1 MTVKNPFDL
10 SGKVAVVTG
19 GNGGIGLGMV
29 KCMAQC
35 GASVAIWGRNA
46 EKNEKAVAEAVALG
60 GGEVVAFPCDVLDP
74 ASQDKAMA
82 DTLAKFGRVDG
93 LFANSGVSGSGGR
106 KGFLERT
113 DQEWRDLFA
122 VNLDGVVKSFRL
134 AGDHMVERAKN
145 GDAGGRLIATSS
157 VASVDG
163 AAFNEHYGASKAAL
177 NGMMRA
183 ISVELARYGITA
195 NNILP
200 GYIVTDMTAKSM
212 ANDKFLTNVGKR
224 IPVRRFGQPEDF
236 GGLAAYL
243 LSDLSSYHTGQ
254 TFTIDGGYTIF

>member
-1 MTVKNPFDL
+1 MSAKNPFDL

-35 GASVAIWGRNA
+35 GARVAIWGRNPD
-46 EKNEKAVAEAVALG
+46 KNAKAIEEANALG
-60 GGEVVAFPCDVLDP
+60 GGQVAAFECDVTAPGDI
-74 ASQDKAMA
+74 DKAMA
-82 DTLAKFGRVDG
+82 DTLSMMGRVDG
-93 LFANSGVSGSGGR
+93 MFANAGVSGSGAR
-106 KGFLERT
+106 RSFLDRE
-113 DQEWRDLFA
+113 DEEWKRLFA
-122 VNLDGVVKSFRL
+122 ANLDGVVKSFKV
-134 AGDHMVERAKN
+134 AAQHMADRAKE
-145 GDAGGRLIATSS
+145 GDAGGRLVATSS

-183 ISVELARYGITA
+183 LAVELARHGITA

-200 GYIVTDMTAKSM
+200 GYIVTDMTAGAMS
-212 ANDKFLTNVGKR
+212 NDKFIANVGKR
-224 IPVRRFGQPEDF
+224 IPARRFGEPSDF

-243 LSDLSSYHTGQ
+243 LSDLSNYHTGQ
-254 TFTIDGGYTIF
+254 TFVIDGGYTIF